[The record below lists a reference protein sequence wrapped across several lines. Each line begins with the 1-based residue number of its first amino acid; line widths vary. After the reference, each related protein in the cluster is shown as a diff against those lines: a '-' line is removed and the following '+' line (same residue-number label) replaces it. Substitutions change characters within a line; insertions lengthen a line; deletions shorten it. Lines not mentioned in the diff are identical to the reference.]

1 MVLQFF
7 QGFFTVSGFQYVEQ
21 CSQTAAEIMANLL
34 IVFHNKDGSA
44 FLVARLYGFIL
55 HFLRIDE
62 IHFFGVGGVH
72 LLFFLGSV
80 GACQLGG
87 LINGQV
93 LRQIDGECTSLAL
106 FALQFDAS
114 VVQIDQTLYQRQSD
128 AASYMLAFYLIEAF
142 EHFTLLIDRNAGT
155 GVAHLQYQ
163 PVVFLFQGNGDTL
176 SVVRIFESIGQKIVD
191 NQFQIVRVEK
201 FLFFFQI
208 GVESVVYLFVAC
220 QLVII
225 QEVLAYQAIGITF
238 LYFQLENSEFRPAV
252 VHKLVDKMQQA
263 VGIPLDVFQ
272 LVAGPAV
279 VDFTDDLLKR
289 CQD

>member
-1 MVLQFF
+1 
-7 QGFFTVSGFQYVEQ
+7 
-21 CSQTAAEIMANLL
+21 
-34 IVFHNKDGSA
+34 
-44 FLVARLYGFIL
+44 
-55 HFLRIDE
+55 
-62 IHFFGVGGVH
+62 
-72 LLFFLGSV
+72 
-80 GACQLGG
+80 
-87 LINGQV
+87 
-93 LRQIDGECTSLAL
+93 
-106 FALQFDAS
+106 
-114 VVQIDQTLYQRQSD
+114 
-128 AASYMLAFYLIEAF
+128 MLAFYLIEAF

-163 PVVFLFQGNGDTL
+163 PVVFLFQGNGDTF

-225 QEVLAYQAIGITF
+225 QEVLAYQAIGIAF

-252 VHKLVDKMQQA
+252 VHKLVDKVQQA